1 MGSGKIHKVHRTM
14 KTGTSLD
21 RDNAVYRE
29 EIIQSK
35 IAVEHFGVEMLQIVS
50 QNCNTVY
57 HVKTKTTRS

>member
-35 IAVEHFGVEMLQIVS
+35 IAAEHFGVEMRQIVS
-50 QNCNTVY
+50 QNNN